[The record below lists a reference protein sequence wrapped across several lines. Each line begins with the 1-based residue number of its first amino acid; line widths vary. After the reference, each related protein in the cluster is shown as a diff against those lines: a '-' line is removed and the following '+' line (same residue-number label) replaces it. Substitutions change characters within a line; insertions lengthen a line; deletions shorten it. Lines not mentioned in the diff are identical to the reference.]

1 MICNAT
7 SRQCCGA
14 IESALGYYLSTPT
27 PGQLSTAP
35 AHIRMNHN
43 ARRIDRI
50 LSDAPLA
57 ATLLA
62 RLAAAREAAGVIA
75 PICAEVAP
83 DFDPTRPGACD
94 LRDHVL
100 RIWLRS
106 SAHSTK
112 LRQAIPRMTARL
124 QGHGLK
130 VNEIKVGV
138 QLGRVR
144 EKVMTDWEGK
154 PGGSPPIPGKI
165 NRTAKDYL
173 LPIAFSE
180 KLALTLPDSDLRRA
194 AVRLGLSLQ
203 TRLAGIRDSNQ
214 SFYDQNGEK
223 KDARGQP
230 AGKKPPR
237 P

>member
-1 MICNAT
+1 M
-7 SRQCCGA
+7 SH
-14 IESALGYYLSTPT
+14 P
-27 PGQLSTAP
+27 
-35 AHIRMNHN
+35 

-62 RLAAAREAAGVIA
+62 RIAAAREAAGVIA

-94 LRDHVL
+94 LRDQVL

-112 LRQAIPRMTARL
+112 LRQAIPRLTARL
-124 QGHGLK
+124 QSHGLK

-144 EKVMTDWEGK
+144 EKS
-154 PGGSPPIPGKI
+154 PGNSANNGRMAVSI
-165 NRTAKDYL
+165 RTAFSHSRKDYL
-173 LPIAFSE
+173 LPIEFSE
-180 KLALTLPDSDLRRA
+180 KLALTLPDSALRRA
-194 AVRLGLSLQ
+194 ALRLGQSLQ
-203 TRLAGIRDSNQ
+203 TRLAGMRDSNQ
-214 SFYDQNGEK
+214 SFDEQYDEKERPQGE
-223 KDARGQP
+223 AREE
-230 AGKKPPR
+230 KPPR

>member
-1 MICNAT
+1 
-7 SRQCCGA
+7 
-14 IESALGYYLSTPT
+14 
-27 PGQLSTAP
+27 
-35 AHIRMNHN
+35 MNPS

-50 LSDAPLA
+50 LSDTPLA

-94 LRDHVL
+94 LREQVL

-112 LRQAIPRMTARL
+112 LRQAIPRLTARL
-124 QGHGLK
+124 QSHGLK

-144 EKVMTDWEGK
+144 EKKSADSRKTDRLGR
-154 PGGSPPIPGKI
+154 PIPSTTSRGG
-165 NRTAKDYL
+165 DEYL
-173 LPIAFSE
+173 MPIAFTQ
-180 KLALTLPDSDLRRA
+180 KLALTLPDSELRRA
-194 AVRLGLSLQ
+194 AVRLGQSLQ
-203 TRLAGIRDSNQ
+203 TRLAGIRESDQ
-214 SFYDQNGEK
+214 TFYDQDREK
-223 KDARGQP
+223 QDARGK
-230 AGKKPPR
+230 AGGKDAPR

>member
-1 MICNAT
+1 
-7 SRQCCGA
+7 
-14 IESALGYYLSTPT
+14 
-27 PGQLSTAP
+27 
-35 AHIRMNHN
+35 MNHP

-94 LRDHVL
+94 LREQVL

-112 LRQAIPRMTARL
+112 LRQAIPRLTARL
-124 QGHGLK
+124 QSHGLK

-144 EKVMTDWEGK
+144 EKAGANFARN
-154 PGGSPPIPGKI
+154 GGSAGPIPT
-165 NRTAKDYL
+165 TAARAAADYVM
-173 LPIAFSE
+173 PIAFTQ

-194 AVRLGLSLQ
+194 AVRLGQSLQ
-203 TRLAGIRDSNQ
+203 TRLAGIRESDK
-214 SFYDQNGEK
+214 SFYDQDREK
-223 KDARGQP
+223 KDTRGKP
-230 AGKKPPR
+230 AGQ
-237 P
+237 

>member
-1 MICNAT
+1 
-7 SRQCCGA
+7 
-14 IESALGYYLSTPT
+14 
-27 PGQLSTAP
+27 
-35 AHIRMNHN
+35 MNHP

-57 ATLLA
+57 ASLLA

-83 DFDPTRPGACD
+83 DFDPTRPGAVD
-94 LRDHVL
+94 LREQVL

-112 LRQAIPRMTARL
+112 LRQAIPRLSARL

-144 EKVMTDWEGK
+144 EKSGTNLGK
-154 PGGSPPIPGKI
+154 STGGVPPIPGTVA
-165 NRTAKDYL
+165 RVAKDYL
-173 LPIAFSE
+173 MPIAFTD
-180 KLALTLPDSDLRRA
+180 KLALTLPESDLRRA
-194 AVRLGLSLQ
+194 AVRLGQSLQ
-203 TRLAGIRDSNQ
+203 TRLAGIRDS
-214 SFYDQNGEK
+214 DQTFDEQNREK
-223 KDARGQP
+223 KDTRGQP
-230 AGKKPPR
+230 GGKKPPG

>member
-1 MICNAT
+1 
-7 SRQCCGA
+7 
-14 IESALGYYLSTPT
+14 
-27 PGQLSTAP
+27 
-35 AHIRMNHN
+35 MNHP

-57 ATLLA
+57 ASLLA

-94 LRDHVL
+94 LREQIL

-124 QGHGLK
+124 QSHGLK

-144 EKVMTDWEGK
+144 EKSGTNLGK
-154 PGGSPPIPGKI
+154 NAVGNLPIPETF
-165 NRTAKDYL
+165 NRVAKDYL
-173 LPIAFSE
+173 MPIAFSE

-194 AVRLGLSLQ
+194 ALRLGQSLQ

-214 SFYDQNGEK
+214 SFYDQDREK
-223 KDARGQP
+223 KDTRSEP
-230 AGKKPPR
+230 AGEKPPR

>member
-1 MICNAT
+1 
-7 SRQCCGA
+7 
-14 IESALGYYLSTPT
+14 
-27 PGQLSTAP
+27 
-35 AHIRMNHN
+35 MNHP

-50 LSDAPLA
+50 LSDTPLA
-57 ATLLA
+57 ANLLA
-62 RLAAAREAAGVIA
+62 RLAAARMAAGVIA

-94 LRDHVL
+94 LREQVL

-112 LRQAIPRMTARL
+112 LRQAIPRLTARL
-124 QGHGLK
+124 QSHGLK

-144 EKVMTDWEGK
+144 EKNAANSRKTDRMGQ
-154 PGGSPPIPGKI
+154 PIPPTAPSDGKE
-165 NRTAKDYL
+165 YL
-173 LPIAFSE
+173 MAIAFAE
-180 KLALTLPDSDLRRA
+180 KLALTLPDSELRRA
-194 AVRLGLSLQ
+194 TVRLGQSLQ

-214 SFYDQNGEK
+214 SFDEQNGEE
-223 KDARGQP
+223 KDACSEP
-230 AGKKPPR
+230 ADKKPPR

>member
-1 MICNAT
+1 
-7 SRQCCGA
+7 
-14 IESALGYYLSTPT
+14 
-27 PGQLSTAP
+27 
-35 AHIRMNHN
+35 MNHP

-57 ATLLA
+57 ANLLA

-94 LRDHVL
+94 LRDQVL

-112 LRQAIPRMTARL
+112 LRQAIPRLTARL
-124 QGHGLK
+124 QSHGLK

-144 EKVMTDWEGK
+144 ELSGTNLGK
-154 PGGSPPIPGKI
+154 SAGGGLPIS
-165 NRTAKDYL
+165 RTATRVAKDFL
-173 LPIAFSE
+173 MPIAFAE
-180 KLALTLPDSDLRRA
+180 KLSLTLPESDLRRA
-194 AVRLGLSLQ
+194 TVRLGQSLQ
-203 TRLAGIRDSNQ
+203 TRLAGIRDSDQ
-214 SFYDQNGEK
+214 SFYDQNCEK
-223 KDARGQP
+223 KDARREP